1 MGALTPELGRLSH
14 EFLGAVEGRGSVSL
28 ELLATGRYF
37 DRLMDNSKVVRYL
50 AHNFPANLTSFT
62 ACRRPAS
69 SHQFSSWRNAA
80 DLCPLPSLPTGE
92 CFHSTSESVH
102 VSNRL

>member
-14 EFLGAVEGRGSVSL
+14 EFLGAVERRGSVSL

-62 ACRRPAS
+62 ACRCPAS
-69 SHQFSSWRNAA
+69 SHQFAFGVMLLTFARWPHSQPENASIQRPGP
-80 DLCPLPSLPTGE
+80 CM
-92 CFHSTSESVH
+92 
-102 VSNRL
+102 